1 MPQRSRWR
9 ARAGSEKGNRPGS
22 HGFRRMKRQG
32 HQRNSRRHRLGP
44 RPQQCL
50 QPTPRQRLAVT
61 GRIRRIRT
69 RACWVRQRQPQPALR
84 APQRTPTATLKK
96 CGGPQPNAA
105 EEEQDLIR
113 YVRFPYIPWENKVL
127 QKAMKSNAVPE
138 DLLDEK
144 WQSDSGHR
152 RLQWQNTWTPHPG
165 DPFRRYVP
173 RVSEQL
179 LDEIEHIVRQNEI
192 KNERRWDARGWLN
205 RGRRTRRG
213 ARMLAHTS
221 GRCGFE
227 RLQWDEA
234 KEPPLDR
241 DVVKGLLLH
250 ERHLRLAPESLEYQ
264 DELRHSEDAV
274 FLITE
279 ALQREA
285 LRACGLPDDPTSLR
299 LLQSVLTMYPED
311 AEIQALPFYE
321 RYNRCRQGNLKV
333 GDSAPL
339 DIPLATL
346 EGEAVTLAGYYRT
359 QCAAMG
365 VTSDPLPPLVLI
377 AGSIT

>member
-1 MPQRSRWR
+1 MLLTLSVPPSPFPLPFATSASFPQ
-9 ARAGSEKGNRPGS
+9 
-22 HGFRRMKRQG
+22 
-32 HQRNSRRHRLGP
+32 
-44 RPQQCL
+44 
-50 QPTPRQRLAVT
+50 
-61 GRIRRIRT
+61 
-69 RACWVRQRQPQPALR
+69 
-84 APQRTPTATLKK
+84 
-96 CGGPQPNAA
+96 
-105 EEEQDLIR
+105 
-113 YVRFPYIPWENKVL
+113 
-127 QKAMKSNAVPE
+127 
-138 DLLDEK
+138 
-144 WQSDSGHR
+144 
-152 RLQWQNTWTPHPG
+152 
-165 DPFRRYVP
+165 
-173 RVSEQL
+173 
-179 LDEIEHIVRQNEI
+179 
-192 KNERRWDARGWLN
+192 
-205 RGRRTRRG
+205 
-213 ARMLAHTS
+213 
-221 GRCGFE
+221 
-227 RLQWDEA
+227 
-234 KEPPLDR
+234 
-241 DVVKGLLLH
+241 GLLLH